1 MKDAHMPMNDGLSQ
15 ARDWK
20 KLYSAAL
27 REGDRSR
34 MPLLID
40 DAERAIVTRARQL
53 FASPDDNLR
62 EQHALDS
69 AMDALHI
76 LKRCLAT
83 RAKTARAA

>member
-1 MKDAHMPMNDGLSQ
+1 MPMLVPINDGLSP

-27 REGDRSR
+27 QEGDRTR
-34 MPLLID
+34 MPVLID

-83 RAKTARAA
+83 RAKTAKVA